1 MSPVPPPAPTS
12 PGSPPAE
19 RIELL
24 GPPALPSPA
33 PSGGALLGA
42 LPALGGLGSLT
53 LVAGAGAAGG
63 RAYAAAG
70 LFALT
75 SLGLV
80 LVQLE
85 RQRTQRVQQVA
96 GPRTAYLRYLGTVR
110 HTLHLAATAQRQTLT
125 QRHPPPCALPV
136 LAEEGSRVWERTAG
150 EADFLQVRYGVGRQ
164 PPALA
169 LTAPEP
175 DPLHEADPVA
185 AAALHRLV
193 AAHRTQPD
201 LPCLLDLESQRL
213 VALSGPAEEVRA
225 AARAILCS
233 AATFHSPDDLLV
245 AVLAEDRTP
254 WEWLVWLP
262 HALSPRAVDATGR
275 RRLVTGDPVEL
286 AGLLPLGLQEGAG
299 EPPPHLLLVA
309 DGTAPPGRLLQDPG
323 VTVLVLDVDPGD
335 RQPASLRVCRPD
347 PSELPATLDACSLA
361 TAEAL
366 ARRLARQHGRLASAA
381 PSGAAGPAG
390 RPWEE
395 VEWQQQPDAQQLRVR
410 IGATADGTP
419 VELDLKEAARGGVGP
434 HGLVVG
440 ATGSGKSELLRT
452 LVLGLARSHSPRDL
466 EPGARRLQGRRHLR
480 GTGRH
485 SPTCRHW
492 SPTWPTTPCWSSA
505 CTTCC
510 PVSSCAARS
519 CSARPGASPRPTR
532 ARAGTARRCR
542 PPPAALAAGGGRR
555 VLRAAHRRTGLRGPV
570 RDHRPTRPLAGAAPA
585 PRLAAAGGGPAA
597 RAGGAP
603 VVTGWACARSA
614 PPSRWRSWGSPTP
627 TGCRPGPVLA
637 YLRTDPATLVRF
649 TAAYVS
655 GPMPTD
661 PPAARPTVQP
671 WTTRVVDPPDPPRP
685 RPSGSTGTV
694 LEAAAGAMCGH
705 GPPAH
710 RIWLPTSGDSSDPRR
725 AAARPD
731 HRPPARA
738 HRRVGR

>member
-1 MSPVPPPAPTS
+1 MSPVPPPATTS

-169 LTAPEP
+169 LTTPEP

-335 RQPASLRVCRPD
+335 RQPASLRVCRPH

-366 ARRLARQHGRLASAA
+366 ARRLARQHGRLVSPA
-381 PSGAAGPAG
+381 PGGAVRPAG

-395 VEWQQQPDAQQLRVR
+395 VEWQPRPDAQQLRVR

-466 EPGARRLQGRRHLR
+466 NLVLVDYKGGATFAGLAGLPHVSALVTNLADDAVLVERMHDVLSGELVRRQELLR
-480 GTGRH
+480 
-485 SPTCRHW
+485 
-492 SPTWPTTPCWSSA
+492 
-505 CTTCC
+505 
-510 PVSSCAARS
+510 
-519 CSARPGASPRPTR
+519 
-532 ARAGTARRCR
+532 
-542 PPPAALAAGGGRR
+542 AAGGLASAHALAQARHDGADLAPLPSLLVVVDEFSELLTAEPGFVDLFVTIGRLGRSLGLHLLLASQRLEEGRLRGLEAHLSFRVGLRTFSAAESVAVLGVPDAHGLPARPRCCVPPHRPGHPGAVHRGVRLGADAPRPARRQADGAALDHQSRAPPGPAETPAERFHRDRPRGRGRR
-555 VLRAAHRRTGLRGPV
+555 DVRPRAARTP
-570 RDHRPTRPLAGAAPA
+570 H
-585 PRLAAAGGGPAA
+585 LAAAA
-597 RAGGAP
+597 
-603 VVTGWACARSA
+603 
-614 PPSRWRSWGSPTP
+614 
-627 TGCRPGPVLA
+627 
-637 YLRTDPATLVRF
+637 
-649 TAAYVS
+649 
-655 GPMPTD
+655 
-661 PPAARPTVQP
+661 
-671 WTTRVVDPPDPPRP
+671 
-685 RPSGSTGTV
+685 
-694 LEAAAGAMCGH
+694 
-705 GPPAH
+705 
-710 RIWLPTSGDSSDPRR
+710 GDSCDPRR